1 MEKTGK
7 REIKEND
14 GSKKNQTDEE
24 KEDVA
29 SFKCAKLLLLSKD
42 ITHIPNK
49 KMLTDKDRRKI
60 EPRMMVKYIQQNNN
74 NDIGKAFNQILK
86 KNLCNVKEENL
97 KVLRVTVYKKREVE
111 V

>member
-1 MEKTGK
+1 
-7 REIKEND
+7 
-14 GSKKNQTDEE
+14 
-24 KEDVA
+24 
-29 SFKCAKLLLLSKD
+29 
-42 ITHIPNK
+42 
-49 KMLTDKDRRKI
+49 
-60 EPRMMVKYIQQNNN
+60 MMVKYIQQNNN